1 MVTPQ
6 FTFDEEANGYIS
18 EPFSVDEQ
26 AMVHIELASR
36 APLVTLKEVG
46 NGEYANF
53 GQSPKNSD
61 AYEVAITTKRK
72 ETLRLAVPV
81 EVTKCYVMN

>member
-6 FTFDEEANGYIS
+6 FTFDEEANGYVS

-36 APLVTLKEVG
+36 APLVTLKEVE

-61 AYEVAITTKRK
+61 AYEVAITTKRT